1 MALFCVVLFLFVPK
15 ASPQRVTI
23 TWTNLV
29 NVAVNGTVL
38 QKTQGCDGCQDAEA
52 ISQEQLSA
60 DGYVEFAVG
69 ELNTLWMAGLSHGSD
84 DSTYGDI
91 DFGFRFNG
99 GGYADILEGGTYAG
113 GDTTYAPAPNVNRS
127 FTVRLAVQAITFG
140 SLAAKRIND
149 PPFTVSATASSGLP
163 VTFSIASGPA
173 TIDGNVVTVTG
184 TGTVTVRA
192 SQAGD
197 STYAPAPNVNR
208 SFSVTLA
215 AQTIVFAPL
224 ANKRLVDP
232 PFALSALSSSG
243 LPVAFGIV
251 SGPATIEDDVV
262 TLTGTGT
269 VTIRASQAG
278 DGTYG
283 PAPNV
288 NRSFRVAQ

>member
-1 MALFCVVLFLFVPK
+1 
-15 ASPQRVTI
+15 
-23 TWTNLV
+23 
-29 NVAVNGTVL
+29 
-38 QKTQGCDGCQDAEA
+38 
-52 ISQEQLSA
+52 
-60 DGYVEFAVG
+60 
-69 ELNTLWMAGLSHGSD
+69 
-84 DSTYGDI
+84 
-91 DFGFRFNG
+91 
-99 GGYADILEGGTYAG
+99 
-113 GDTTYAPAPNVNRS
+113 
-127 FTVRLAVQAITFG
+127 
-140 SLAAKRIND
+140 
-149 PPFTVSATASSGLP
+149 VSATASSGLP

-173 TIDGNVVTVTG
+173 TIDGNLVTITGTGTVTVRASQAGDSTYAPAPNVNRSFTVSLAIQTITFGSLVAKRINDPPFTVSASASSGLPVTFSIASGPATVDGNVVTITG

-243 LPVAFGIV
+243 LPVAFGVV

-269 VTIRASQAG
+269 VTIRASQGG